1 MKKKQGLLVML
12 LGCLVTVSAVAGI
25 IVWQGAG
32 KKDEESR
39 QYVES
44 DGSSEKLLWNDEETT
59 GTKEE
64 TETKT
69 QETEEAQARGET
81 GAKREA
87 EGPSQGSG
95 VTEIKLH
102 GEAGTDAEEPGG
114 ENETETAGREAAA
127 GGVHAVSFDAA
138 DKLIWPVEGNIVL
151 DYSMDRT
158 VYFPT
163 LDLYKCNPA
172 VLIQGEAGTPVKAA
186 ADGVVK
192 AVGENEELGNYVTMD
207 LGNGYELTYGQLSEE
222 TPEPGDFVEAGAY
235 VGSLAEP
242 TKYYVVEGTNLYFQ
256 MTKDGEPVDP
266 VDFME

>member
-1 MKKKQGLLVML
+1 M
-12 LGCLVTVSAVAGI
+12 
-25 IVWQGAG
+25 
-32 KKDEESR
+32 
-39 QYVES
+39 
-44 DGSSEKLLWNDEETT
+44 
-59 GTKEE
+59 
-64 TETKT
+64 
-69 QETEEAQARGET
+69 
-81 GAKREA
+81 
-87 EGPSQGSG
+87 
-95 VTEIKLH
+95 
-102 GEAGTDAEEPGG
+102 
-114 ENETETAGREAAA
+114 
-127 GGVHAVSFDAA
+127 
-138 DKLIWPVEGNIVL
+138 L

-192 AVGENEELGNYVTMD
+192 AVGENEELGNYVNMD